1 MRKVGAIEGFT
12 TEIILSIFSRRT
24 VPKNRPSLLH
34 VTFTNVD
41 LYRNCKNF
49 DKNFAKA
56 TIVVNVF
63 TKVLNCVNTTIV
75 DSKMVENSLY
85 NKKEENFFKK

>member
-34 VTFTNVD
+34 ITSTNVD
-41 LYRNCKNF
+41 IIVKISSKILPKT
-49 DKNFAKA
+49 

>member
-1 MRKVGAIEGFT
+1 MSIYIVIVKIST
-12 TEIILSIFSRRT
+12 KIL
-24 VPKNRPSLLH
+24 PK
-34 VTFTNVD
+34 T
-41 LYRNCKNF
+41 
-49 DKNFAKA
+49 

>member
-1 MRKVGAIEGFT
+1 MQLKLSTLTEYVISFKVSLAKGAIEGFT

-49 DKNFAKA
+49 DKNFAK
-56 TIVVNVF
+56 NN
-63 TKVLNCVNTTIV
+63 NCRERLHE
-75 DSKMVENSLY
+75 S
-85 NKKEENFFKK
+85 FKLCKYDNC